1 MRALARLL
9 FFSSALFSV
18 LLNSAALDT
27 INTGQALR
35 DDDTLVSAGETYEL
49 GFFSPG
55 NSKNRY
61 LGIWFK
67 KIGKITKMLVDQVCF
82 QICHPPASLEGLLSL
97 GSVPMFC

>member
-18 LLNSAALDT
+18 LLNSAVLDT